1 MERLCYWSDITSN
14 VRFGFYSSPE
24 QLRADLLTMINNSYL
39 LCANR
44 EKKEMLSKN
53 AEYLALL
60 LSDLWRV
67 LRLKDE
73 GGTWEFLQM
82 YKGVIKSYFLKEDV
96 VAKLFRT
103 LRNEMRSHYQD
114 LIVTDTRFFTQKPQD
129 PALASEVLLSD
140 GQSGGIPQ
148 IPTLEEPL
156 PSFQSVAE
164 NPQQQG
170 VKDYWKL
177 FNTVLNI
184 LTQRARRL
192 AADNCTDAVAVHEKA
207 KSLLMNAFALEMRAL
222 VFQEHQKKYHALI
235 FAPHG
240 LSDKKSAHKQ
250 PSYLVSSLTLE
261 QRSVYNTPSL

>member
-1 MERLCYWSDITSN
+1 MERLCYWSEIASN
-14 VRFGFYSSPE
+14 LRFGFYSSPE
-24 QLRADLLTMINNSYL
+24 QLRTDLLTMINNSYL

-67 LRLKDE
+67 LRLRDE

-96 VAKLFRT
+96 VEKLFRSF
-103 LRNEMRSHYQD
+103 RNEMRAHYQD
-114 LIVTDTRFFTQKPQD
+114 LLVTDVRFFTQKPQD
-129 PALASEVLLSD
+129 AAIASEVLLSD

-148 IPTLEEPL
+148 IPALEEPL

-164 NPQQQG
+164 SPQQQG

-184 LTQRARRL
+184 LTRRARRL
-192 AADNCTDAVAVHEKA
+192 EADGCMEAVAVHEKA
-207 KSLLMNAFALEMRAL
+207 KGVLMNVFALEMRSL
-222 VFQEHQKKYHALI
+222 VFQEHQKKYHVLI

-240 LSDKKSAHKQ
+240 LGEKKAAHRQ
-250 PSYLVSSLTLE
+250 PSYLVSSLTPE